1 MLLPPIE
8 SWGELFLESMIDI
21 ELFRKILSDDN
32 GYIECGDTIPLELFE
47 LMGKYPKDKVKRL
60 FKKVSDTNCEDHT
73 FLLEIHCSVCNEDK
87 YLELSKTR
95 LLQLIGKSN
104 IVCRECQE
112 KEKIRQK
119 EKQRQK
125 IEDYEIKRLDKIKQ
139 NTDDYISEYLDPER
153 HWKKNISYYKRFE
166 LIKNANVD
174 WNIIKGYINDINYC
188 DFLKTPYWKAIS
200 ERVKYKAKYKCQICN
215 STDNLCVHHRSYSS
229 HGDEVHNLEDL
240 ICICKD
246 CHTKHHFE

>member
-1 MLLPPIE
+1 
-8 SWGELFLESMIDI
+8 MIDI
-21 ELFRKILSDDN
+21 ELFRKILSEDE
-32 GYIECGDTIPLELFE
+32 GYIEGGDTIPLELFE

-60 FKKVSDTNCEDHT
+60 FKKIHCENPT
-73 FLLEIHCSVCNEDK
+73 YFLPIHCSVCNENK
-87 YLELSKTR
+87 VLELSKTR
-95 LLQLIGKSN
+95 LLNAIGQSYF
-104 IVCRECQE
+104 VCRECQE

-119 EKQRQK
+119 EKKKQEN
-125 IEDYEIKRLDKIKQ
+125 IDSEIKRLDKIRQ
-139 NTDDYISEYLDPER
+139 NTDDYISKYLDPEL

-174 WNIIKGYINDINYC
+174 WKIIKGYINDINYY
-188 DFLKTPYWKAIS
+188 DFLRTPYWKAIS
-200 ERVKYKAKYKCQICN
+200 EKVKYKAKYKCQICN

-240 ICICKD
+240 ICICQD

>member
-1 MLLPPIE
+1 
-8 SWGELFLESMIDI
+8 MIDI
-21 ELFRKILSDDN
+21 DLFRKILSEE
-32 GYIECGDTIPLELFE
+32 GYIECGDRIPFELFE
-47 LMGKYPKDKVKRL
+47 LMGKHPKDKVKRL

-119 EKQRQK
+119 EKQRQEN
-125 IEDYEIKRLDKIKQ
+125 EDYEIKRLDKIKQ
-139 NTDDYISEYLDPER
+139 NTDDYISKYLDPEL
-153 HWKKNISYYKRFE
+153 HWKNKVPYYKRFE
-166 LIKNANVD
+166 LIKNAIVD
-174 WNIIKGYINDINYC
+174 WGVIKDYIKDMDYYE
-188 DFLKTPYWKAIS
+188 FLETPYWKAVS
-200 ERVKYKAKYKCQICN
+200 AKVKAKAKYKCQICN
-215 STDNLCVHHRSYSS
+215 SSENLCVHHRSYSS

-240 ICICKD
+240 ICICND
-246 CHTKHHFE
+246 CHTKYHFE

>member
-21 ELFRKILSDDN
+21 ELFRKVLSED

-60 FKKVSDTNCEDHT
+60 FKKVSCTNCEDHT

-119 EKQRQK
+119 EKQRQE
-125 IEDYEIKRLDKIKQ
+125 IEGYEIKRLDKIKQ

-174 WNIIKGYINDINYC
+174 WEIINGYINDINYY
-188 DFLKTPYWKAIS
+188 DFLKTPYWKAVS
-200 ERVKYKAKYKCQICN
+200 ERVKYKAKFRCQICN

-240 ICICKD
+240 ICICQD